1 MQFKNFLRMQ
11 FKRGHFIAEW
21 SSVASQY
28 SEIFGVG
35 AALKYL
41 KQIITVFFFIFAHAL
56 KNFGA
61 CTEHRLPV
69 VTNKGGFLVAFVCD
83 C

>member
-1 MQFKNFLRMQ
+1 ML
-11 FKRGHFIAEW
+11 E
-21 SSVASQY
+21 
-28 SEIFGVG
+28 
-35 AALKYL
+35 
-41 KQIITVFFFIFAHAL
+41 HAL

-69 VTNKGGFLVAFVCD
+69 VTNEGGSRVAFVCD

>member
-1 MQFKNFLRMQ
+1 MQ
-11 FKRGHFIAEW
+11 FKRGHFIAEG

-28 SEIFGVG
+28 FESSGVC
-35 AALKYL
+35 ATLKYL
-41 KQIITVFFFIFAHAL
+41 KTNYKSFFFILEHAL

-69 VTNKGGFLVAFVCD
+69 VTNKGGSCVAFVCD